1 MSFDQ
6 WSPSFLKHMIC
17 KATGQSEPVANMRTS
32 ISNQIT
38 DRRNLKRRVGMPRN
52 VSNEW
57 GKRYFQID
65 VTYLDIIFLLSKQ
78 YHLLLLLLAD
88 TLTSLVN
95 CSLPLRRDVPLT
107 DVFLFLFTKN
117 PPWIP
122 QCVLH
127 LFCFHTNL
135 LVRLWKRSKD
145 STNLSTI
152 RYNGVQYCA
161 LRKKNIHHH
170 F

>member
-95 CSLPLRRDVPLT
+95 CSLPLRRDVPPT
-107 DVFLFLFTKN
+107 DVFLFFFYKKSTL
-117 PPWIP
+117 
-122 QCVLH
+122 
-127 LFCFHTNL
+127 
-135 LVRLWKRSKD
+135 D
-145 STNLSTI
+145 STMCFAPVLCPHKFAHATLKEEQRFNQSQH
-152 RYNGVQYCA
+152 N
-161 LRKKNIHHH
+161 
-170 F
+170 

>member
-78 YHLLLLLLAD
+78 YHLLLLLLVD

-95 CSLPLRRDVPLT
+95 CSLPLRRDVPPT
-107 DVFLFLFTKN
+107 DVFLFFLYKKSS
-117 PPWIP
+117 
-122 QCVLH
+122 L
-127 LFCFHTNL
+127 
-135 LVRLWKRSKD
+135 D
-145 STNLSTI
+145 STMCFAPVLCPHKFAHETLKEEQRFNQSQH
-152 RYNGVQYCA
+152 N
-161 LRKKNIHHH
+161 
-170 F
+170 

>member
-107 DVFLFLFTKN
+107 DVFLFLFLQKILPGFHN
-117 PPWIP
+117 M
-122 QCVLH
+122 
-127 LFCFHTNL
+127 FCTCFFMRY
-135 LVRLWKRSKD
+135 LVQHSWSKTGTIYHQRH
-145 STNLSTI
+145 ST
-152 RYNGVQYCA
+152 GG
-161 LRKKNIHHH
+161 
-170 F
+170 